1 MAVPSLFTYKDDE
14 CLHPGN
20 GSFVGAIP
28 VYFWSD
34 VPLPIYVSSG
44 TMKQKYCTFSA
55 RKFNLELNSSG
66 VRKQKYFKF
75 TLI

>member
-1 MAVPSLFTYKDDE
+1 VAVPSLFTNKDDE

-20 GSFVGAIP
+20 GSFVGAT
-28 VYFWSD
+28 YFWSD
-34 VPLPIYVSSG
+34 VPLPNYVSSG
-44 TMKQKYCTFSA
+44 TMKQKYCTLSA
-55 RKFNLELNSSG
+55 RKFNLEPNSSG